1 MRYGIL
7 LLLIFALHSEA
18 RVWTEKESGRQIIAD
33 VVKVYSRQ
41 EVVLKKE
48 NRETITIPFDIFIPT
63 DVEHLE
69 YLLKHRHRGLL
80 HPVHWQEMNACF
92 GIDLWQDEWLWDD
105 TTSNTAHRLHVQFES
120 KTDFMEN
127 YRGYM
132 NGETH
137 ILREPAYATAL
148 YGKEN
153 QVDSFNIT
161 FLNQGDAPYHR
172 REEAKEAIEAAAE
185 RLEITLRQRLGKPRR
200 DSIGRG
206 DLREKVWRWDW
217 NHHALLLSHME
228 GKFVTLRIMPCE
240 RAERGGRSDKLGY
253 SALRKR
259 VASCVKTLPN
269 GDVIIKN
276 IPMINQ
282 GAKGYCSP
290 ATWERYLRY
299 FDIPADMYLIAVVAN
314 TSAGGGTYSH
324 EIKKAMQPLLSTY
337 GRDLI
342 ELESRIEMDEI
353 AKQIDCGLPLMWSFI
368 STPRFQAIANHNNAI
383 RSGKE
388 PEEPLLDIEALEF
401 RRGGGHI
408 CMIIGYN
415 RHTDE
420 CCITD
425 SWGPNYNQRWV
436 PIKHLRNANTFSLSV
451 LRW

>member
-1 MRYGIL
+1 MF
-7 LLLIFALHSEA
+7 LLLIFAWHSEA
-18 RVWTEKESGRQIIAD
+18 RVWTEKESGRQIEAD
-33 VVKVYSRQ
+33 VVKVYSRR

-48 NRETITIPFDIFIPT
+48 NRQTITIPFDIFIPT

-80 HPVHWQEMNACF
+80 HPVYWQEMNACF

-105 TTSNTAHRLHVQFES
+105 ITSNTAHRLHIQFES

-132 NGETH
+132 NGETQ
-137 ILREPAYATAL
+137 ILSERAYATAL

-153 QVDSFNIT
+153 QIDSFNIT

-172 REEAKEAIEAAAE
+172 REEAEEAIEAAAE
-185 RLEITLRQRLGKPRR
+185 RLEMTLRQRLGKPQR

-228 GKFVTLRIMPCE
+228 GKFVTLRIMPSE
-240 RAERGGRSDKLGY
+240 RAERGGRKDKLGY

-259 VASCVKTLPN
+259 VASCVKTLHN

-276 IPMINQ
+276 IPMIDQ

-314 TSAGGGTYSH
+314 TSAGGGTYF
-324 EIKKAMQPLLSTY
+324 T
-337 GRDLI
+337 
-342 ELESRIEMDEI
+342 
-353 AKQIDCGLPLMWSFI
+353 
-368 STPRFQAIANHNNAI
+368 
-383 RSGKE
+383 
-388 PEEPLLDIEALEF
+388 
-401 RRGGGHI
+401 
-408 CMIIGYN
+408 
-415 RHTDE
+415 
-420 CCITD
+420 
-425 SWGPNYNQRWV
+425 
-436 PIKHLRNANTFSLSV
+436 
-451 LRW
+451 

>member
-1 MRYGIL
+1 ML
-7 LLLIFALHSEA
+7 LLLIFVLQSEA
-18 RVWTEKESGRQIIAD
+18 RVWTEKESGRQIKAEI
-33 VVKVYSRQ
+33 VKVYSSR

-48 NRETITIPFDIFIPT
+48 NRQTITVPFDIFISA
-63 DVEHLE
+63 DVERLE
-69 YLLKHRHRGLL
+69 YLLKHRNRGLL
-80 HPVHWQEMNACF
+80 HPVHWQEINACF

-105 TTSNTAHRLHVQFES
+105 TTSNTAHRLHIQFES

-127 YRGYM
+127 YRSYM
-132 NGETH
+132 NGETN
-137 ILREPAYATAL
+137 ILSEPAYATAL
-148 YGKEN
+148 YGKED
-153 QVDSFNIT
+153 QIDSFNII
-161 FLNQGDAPYHR
+161 FLNQGDAPYR
-172 REEAKEAIEAAAE
+172 DRGEAKEAIEKAAQ
-185 RLEITLRQRLGKPRR
+185 RLEITLRHLLGKPRR
-200 DSIGRG
+200 DSIGR
-206 DLREKVWRWDW
+206 DDMREKVWRWDW

-228 GKFVTLRIMPCE
+228 GKFVTLRIMSCE
-240 RAERGGRSDKLGY
+240 RAERGGRNDKLGY
-253 SALRKR
+253 NALRTR
-259 VASCVKTLPN
+259 VANCVKTLHN

-314 TSAGGGTYSH
+314 TSAGGGTYTH
-324 EIKKAMQPLLSTY
+324 EIKKAMQPLLSAY

-342 ELESRIEMDEI
+342 ELESHIEMNEI
-353 AKQIDCGLPLMWSFI
+353 AKQIDRGLPLMWSFV
-368 STPRFQAIANHNNAI
+368 SSPGFQAIANHHNAI

-388 PEEPLLDIEALEF
+388 TEKPSLDIETLEF

-415 RHTDE
+415 RQTDE

-436 PIKHLRNANTFSLSV
+436 PIKHMRNANTFSLSV